1 MNKTTKILA
10 MLGFALALGGT
21 TVSRADVPPP
31 DAGEDDAA
39 TATDAATEDD
49 ASTDDDASTP
59 SEDAATPAE
68 DASTAADSGATTP
81 PAEDDGGCS
90 VGGSASQASFGWVA
104 LALGAIVLRRRNA

>member
-10 MLGFALALGGT
+10 VLGFALALGGT

-59 SEDAATPAE
+59 AEDAATPAE

-81 PAEDDGGCS
+81 VAEEDGCS